1 MKRFIPIMGFLLV
14 GCASVQQSAETT
26 SGNGTTNRVTRI
38 NVKTLFDSKQVISA
52 LKASNGATHN
62 LGAAGVEQ
70 ESSSRV
76 IATTMEA
83 AISGAIKALVP
94 PPTVPAK

>member
-1 MKRFIPIMGFLLV
+1 MKVIIPILAFLLV

-52 LKASNGATHN
+52 LQASNGQTHK
-62 LGAAGVEQ
+62 LGAAGIEQ
-70 ESSSRV
+70 E
-76 IATTMEA
+76 TTTEGFAKFGESMT
-83 AISGAIKALVP
+83 KAFLEHFAPNPV
-94 PPTVPAK
+94 KK